1 MARGTKTAGG
11 ACEARGTRRG
21 VGPQAAHVR
30 DEAASHESAASSDPA
45 AGPSLADATRIAAA
59 ASEDVSSQAS
69 GTSLP
74 RICWFFMGLGVYR
87 AWIEVAFVGSFV
99 SYPQQY
105 GSRSLFDVACVI
117 VLFALALLSR
127 RVSPLF
133 EHRRLAL
140 GAGCLMALA
149 SGLGFLAIARTD
161 LAASLG
167 LPASILGGAGLA
179 VVILLW
185 SELYG
190 CLSPVRIALY
200 YALSQLVGAAV
211 IWTLRG
217 FALPWLAMWTCVLPF
232 ISLAMLFSAFKALPA
247 EQRPRPIAGARFSFP
262 VKPVILVCLYA
273 FAFGLQEANT
283 YAFTGPHSGFG
294 LMVTAASVVVGI
306 ALLSRRIDFGTLYSV
321 WLPALMMVSLV
332 LSLVG
337 ALGSFWTSFFVSVSY
352 GAAELFIMTMVGS
365 LCHRYGVSAV
375 WIFGIERGVRML
387 AMMAGRCFEPLA
399 HGWPVA
405 GIVVAA
411 VVVGTCIIFSERGT
425 SANWGIVLYEEGDD
439 LYRTARLNALGR
451 RCAELGR
458 AHGLTEREQE
468 VLLLLAQR
476 KSASDIERE
485 LCVAHGT
492 AKAHIRHVYR
502 KLDIHAREELFAL
515 VGVPAGEE

>member
-1 MARGTKTAGG
+1 MARGTKTAGES
-11 ACEARGTRRG
+11 CEARGTRRG

-45 AGPSLADATRIAAA
+45 AGPSSSDAARSAAA
-59 ASEDVSSQAS
+59 ASEDAAPQAS
-69 GTSLP
+69 GASLP
-74 RICWFFMGLGVYR
+74 RVCWFFMGLGVYR

-149 SGLGFLAIARTD
+149 SGLGFLSIACTD

-217 FALPWLAMWTCVLPF
+217 FALPWLAVWTCVLPF

>member
-1 MARGTKTAGG
+1 MRATQRAKAAGE
-11 ACEARGTRRG
+11 ACEARVAHAQARAQAGH
-21 VGPQAAHVR
+21 GPRAPHAAAGHGPAC
-30 DEAASHESAASSDPA
+30 DTSAADAPHTA
-45 AGPSLADATRIAAA
+45 AGSPEDAP
-59 ASEDVSSQAS
+59 SQAP
-69 GTSLP
+69 GNPLP

-105 GSRSLFDVACVI
+105 GSRSLFDVACVV

-127 RVSPLF
+127 RVSPLYGR
-133 EHRRLAL
+133 RRLAW

-149 SGLGFLAIARTD
+149 SGLGFLAIACPE

-167 LPASILGGAGLA
+167 LPASIVGGAGLA

-217 FALPWLAMWTCVLPF
+217 FALPWLAAWTCALPF

-247 EQRPRPIAGARFSFP
+247 ERRPRPIAGARFSFP
-262 VKPVILVCLYA
+262 VKPVVLVCLYA

-306 ALLSRRIDFGTLYSV
+306 AVLSRRIDFGTLYSV

-337 ALGSFWTSFFVSVSY
+337 AIGAFWTSFFMSVSY

-425 SANWGIVLYEEGDD
+425 SASWGIVLYEEGDD

-468 VLLLLAQR
+468 VLFLLAQR
-476 KSASDIERE
+476 KSAGDIERE

-515 VGVPAGEE
+515 VDFPTGEE